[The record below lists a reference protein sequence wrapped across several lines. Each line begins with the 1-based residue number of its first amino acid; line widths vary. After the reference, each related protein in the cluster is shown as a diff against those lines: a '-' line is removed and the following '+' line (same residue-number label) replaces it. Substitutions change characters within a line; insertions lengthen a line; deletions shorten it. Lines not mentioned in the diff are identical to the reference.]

1 MKIIDPSYEILTD
14 INRDTVLKHLEK
26 CGRTCYKSEDKI
38 TDDSAVKFVSNIV
51 KRNHLAMI
59 EFYDIQ
65 VRFIHNRGFCYEMVR
80 HRLCSFAQEST
91 RYCDYEG
98 EGITVIKPYWFGD
111 GIITKPDE
119 ETKEAWILQMR
130 QSEMAYQFLR
140 EHDLSPQAARG
151 VLPNDVKTEIVVKAN
166 LREWKHIF
174 ELRCASSAHPDMQK
188 VMIPL
193 RDEITKQL
201 PEIYG

>member
-1 MKIIDPSYEILTD
+1 MKIIQPSYEILTD
-14 INRDTVLKHLEK
+14 INRNTVLKYLER

-38 TDDSAVKFVSNIV
+38 TDNSAEKFVSNIV

-65 VRFIHNRGFCYEMVR
+65 VRFIHNRGFTHEMVR

-91 RYCDYEG
+91 RYCDYNG
-98 EGITVIKPYWFGD
+98 GGITVIRPYWFNEVNNEVQEG
-111 GIITKPDE
+111 
-119 ETKEAWILQMR
+119 WYLQMQ

-151 VLPNDVKTEIVVKAN
+151 VLPIDIKTEIVVKAN

-174 ELRCASSAHPDMQK
+174 ELRCAKSAHPDMCR
-188 VMIPL
+188 VMVPL
-193 RDEITKQL
+193 RDEIIKQL
-201 PEIYG
+201 PEIFTN